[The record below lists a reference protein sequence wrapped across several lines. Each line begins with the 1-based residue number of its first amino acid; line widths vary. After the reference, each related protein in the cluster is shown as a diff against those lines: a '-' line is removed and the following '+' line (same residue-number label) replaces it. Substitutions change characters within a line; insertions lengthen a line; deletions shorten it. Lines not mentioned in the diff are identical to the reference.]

1 MQIFGH
7 FLNSFA
13 KAKIIS
19 QQNENAQFRA
29 NSIGLRVGLELIS
42 CEKWDQASCQTTM
55 TNKKGVKARIQR
67 E

>member
-42 CEKWDQASCQTTM
+42 CEKWDQTGNILQHL
-55 TNKKGVKARIQR
+55 VRQP
-67 E
+67 